1 MRAETS
7 IKCITFKAAS
17 LVACSNLTMR
27 ISTQLSIAFL
37 WTEKAR
43 QGSFSWKLTFNNVT
57 WRKQV
62 VTVKEH
68 LRAFQEFQPIEKGLA
83 LWWVNLDHQASQEV
97 KKTSGLNSEN
107 EFKMRSQTHSQ
118 QSNQ

>member
-68 LRAFQEFQPIEKGLA
+68 LRAFQEFQLIEKGLA
-83 LWWVNLDHQASQEV
+83 LWWLHLDHKASQEV
-97 KKTSGLNSEN
+97 KMTSGLNSEN
-107 EFKMRSQTHSQ
+107 EFKMRSKTHSQ